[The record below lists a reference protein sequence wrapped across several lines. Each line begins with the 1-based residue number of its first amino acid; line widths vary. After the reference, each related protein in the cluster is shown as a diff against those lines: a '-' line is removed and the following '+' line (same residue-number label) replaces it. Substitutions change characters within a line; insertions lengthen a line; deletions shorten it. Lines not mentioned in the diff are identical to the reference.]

1 LYVPKYYKLY
11 ELLPKKFYEE
21 NRDKGDTLWF
31 MFDNRLLWTADQLR
45 IRYGKMSVNTWFW
58 EGNSQYRGWRP
69 WDCGIGAELSQHK
82 FGKAL
87 DLIPHEITSEEIRQD
102 IKKDQNQNEFKY
114 ITCIEDNISWTHLD
128 VRNWNRTKHGILFI
142 KG

>member
-1 LYVPKYYKLY
+1 M
-11 ELLPKKFYEE
+11 LPKKFYEE

-45 IRYGKMSVNTWFW
+45 IRYGRMSVNTWHW
-58 EGNSQYRGWRP
+58 GGSSEYRGWRP
-69 WDCGIGAELSQHK
+69 WDCGIGAFLSQHK

-87 DLIPHEITSEEIRQD
+87 DLLPTEITSEKIRKD

-114 ITCIEDNISWTHLD
+114 ITCIEDNVIQLHLD
-128 VRNWNRTKHGILFI
+128 VRNWNRTKHGILII
-142 KG
+142 KP